1 MRRCLI
7 VIVVMLACATLLPG
21 CAAVGITLA
30 GSAAATAAG
39 VGTGY
44 ALESITYKTFT
55 APLEN
60 LTVATLMTLERMD
73 ITVVENQQ
81 TGAGRTIMAKA
92 GDRDVEIE
100 LDRLTSRVTR
110 MRVIAKLNWLVRD
123 RATATEI
130 ILQADRTLS
139 DHPYLAVVEPRVP
152 LPADEVRTTVDE
164 TPVMTQ

>member
-1 MRRCLI
+1 MRGPVAGLRRR
-7 VIVVMLACATLLPG
+7 
-21 CAAVGITLA
+21 GIAYA

-81 TGAGRTIMAKA
+81 TKERAHEIMAKA

>member
-1 MRRCLI
+1 ML
-7 VIVVMLACATLLPG
+7 VVAALLPG
-21 CAAVGITLA
+21 CAAIGITLA

-55 APLEN
+55 APLDG
-60 LTVATLMTLERMD
+60 LTVATLMTLDRMD
-73 ITVVENQQ
+73 ITVMENQE

-139 DHPYLAVVEPRVP
+139 DHPYLAVVEPRGP
-152 LPADEVRTTVDE
+152 LPADEVQTTADDSPIE
-164 TPVMTQ
+164 P

>member
-1 MRRCLI
+1 LRRRLI
-7 VIVVMLACATLLPG
+7 VIAVMLGAAGMLQG
-21 CAAVGITLA
+21 CAAIGITLA

-55 APLEN
+55 APLDG
-60 LTVATLMTLERMD
+60 LTVAILMTLERMD
-73 ITVVENQQ
+73 ITVEENRE
-81 TGAGRTIMAKA
+81 TKAGRTIMAKA

-139 DHPYLAVVEPRVP
+139 DHPYLALVEPRVP
-152 LPADEVRTTVDE
+152 LPAEEIQTTADDTE
-164 TPVMTQ
+164 MTE